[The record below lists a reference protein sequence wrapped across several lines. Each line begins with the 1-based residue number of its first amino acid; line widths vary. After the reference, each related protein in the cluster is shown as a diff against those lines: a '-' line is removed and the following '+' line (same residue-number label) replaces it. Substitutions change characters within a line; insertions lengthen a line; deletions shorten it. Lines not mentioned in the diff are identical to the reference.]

1 METSPNRDTRNATYE
16 TSSKAIKACCAEI
29 SVIHRIRK
37 LYNGEQ
43 HCIMVNYKRRDI
55 LEDFRLQPARE
66 DIRVEADYTASI
78 HDENN
83 HLLYQYDVEQQFKTS
98 LCMHM
103 IPYDVVKK
111 FQSTFIVKL
120 NIQHLI
126 CMIK

>member
-16 TSSKAIKACCAEI
+16 TSSKAIDVCCAEI

-37 LYNGEQ
+37 LYNGDQ
-43 HCIMVNYKRRDI
+43 HCIMVNFKRRDI
-55 LEDFRLQPARE
+55 LEEFRLRCLPL
-66 DIRVEADYTASI
+66 IRVEADYTASI

-83 HLLYQYDVEQQFKTS
+83 HLLYQYDVEKAFETP

-111 FQSTFIVKL
+111 FQSTFIVKINMYYL
-120 NIQHLI
+120 RRE
-126 CMIK
+126 K